1 MEHKL
6 NLLWS
11 KKMKKLLT
19 LLAIL
24 LITSCAKD
32 DILEPIFVNEVPE
45 SLEIYDVQGIKL
57 ENTIVSSEVR
67 MNIKLPSDGKYRV
80 KIRDIAS
87 KLVSQEELTAKEGDN
102 ILAVYTSSLDKSSY
116 TLELVDSSNRVLG
129 RAVFVNQ

>member
-1 MEHKL
+1 
-6 NLLWS
+6 
-11 KKMKKLLT
+11 MKKLLT
-19 LLAIL
+19 LFTL
-24 LITSCAKD
+24 LLLTSCMKD
-32 DILEPIFVNEVPE
+32 EIMEPIFLSEVPE
-45 SLEIYDVQGIKL
+45 TLEISDIQGIKL

-116 TLELVDSSNRVLG
+116 TLELVDSNNNVLG
-129 RAVFVNQ
+129 RVVFVNQ

>member
-1 MEHKL
+1 
-6 NLLWS
+6 
-11 KKMKKLLT
+11 MKKLLT
-19 LLAIL
+19 LFTL
-24 LITSCAKD
+24 LLLTSCMKD
-32 DILEPIFVNEVPE
+32 EIMEPIFLSEVPE
-45 SLEIYDVQGIKL
+45 TLEISDIQGIKL

-116 TLELVDSSNRVLG
+116 TLELVDSNNNVLG

>member
-57 ENTIVSSEVR
+57 ESTIVSSEVR

>member
-19 LLAIL
+19 LLSIL

-116 TLELVDSSNRVLG
+116 TLELVDSNNNVLG

>member
-1 MEHKL
+1 
-6 NLLWS
+6 
-11 KKMKKLLT
+11 MKKLLT
-19 LLAIL
+19 LFTL
-24 LITSCAKD
+24 LLLTSCMKD
-32 DILEPIFVNEVPE
+32 EIMEPIFLSEVPE
-45 SLEIYDVQGIKL
+45 TLEISDIQGIKL

-116 TLELVDSSNRVLG
+116 TLELVDFNNNVLG

>member
-1 MEHKL
+1 
-6 NLLWS
+6 
-11 KKMKKLLT
+11 MKKLLT
-19 LLAIL
+19 LFTL
-24 LITSCAKD
+24 LLLTSCMKD
-32 DILEPIFVNEVPE
+32 EIMEPIFLSEVPE
-45 SLEIYDVQGIKL
+45 TLEISDIQGIKL

-87 KLVSQEELTAKEGDN
+87 KLLSQEELTAKEGDN

-116 TLELVDSSNRVLG
+116 TLELVDSNNNVLG

>member
-1 MEHKL
+1 
-6 NLLWS
+6 
-11 KKMKKLLT
+11 MKKLLT
-19 LLAIL
+19 LFTL
-24 LITSCAKD
+24 LLLTSCMKD
-32 DILEPIFVNEVPE
+32 EIMEPIFLSEVPE
-45 SLEIYDVQGIKL
+45 TLEISDIQGIKL

-87 KLVSQEELTAKEGDN
+87 KLVSQEDLTAKEGDN

-116 TLELVDSSNRVLG
+116 TLELVDSNNNVLG

>member
-1 MEHKL
+1 
-6 NLLWS
+6 
-11 KKMKKLLT
+11 MKKLLT
-19 LLAIL
+19 LFTL
-24 LITSCAKD
+24 LLLTSCMKD
-32 DILEPIFVNEVPE
+32 EILEPIFLSEVPE
-45 SLEIYDVQGIKL
+45 TLEISDIQGIKL

-87 KLVSQEELTAKEGDN
+87 RLVSQEELTAKEGDN

-116 TLELVDSSNRVLG
+116 TLELVDSNNNVLG

>member
-1 MEHKL
+1 
-6 NLLWS
+6 
-11 KKMKKLLT
+11 MKKLLT
-19 LLAIL
+19 LLSIL

-32 DILEPIFVNEVPE
+32 DILEHIFVNEVPE

-116 TLELVDSSNRVLG
+116 TLELVDSNNRVLG

>member
-1 MEHKL
+1 
-6 NLLWS
+6 
-11 KKMKKLLT
+11 MKKLLALFT
-19 LLAIL
+19 IL
-24 LITSCAKD
+24 LLTSCMKD

>member
-1 MEHKL
+1 
-6 NLLWS
+6 
-11 KKMKKLLT
+11 MKKLLT

-57 ENTIVSSEVR
+57 ESTIVSSEVR

-116 TLELVDSSNRVLG
+116 TLELVDSNNRILG

>member
-1 MEHKL
+1 
-6 NLLWS
+6 
-11 KKMKKLLT
+11 MKKLLT
-19 LLAIL
+19 LFTL
-24 LITSCAKD
+24 LLLTSCMKD
-32 DILEPIFVNEVPE
+32 EIMEPIFLSEVPE
-45 SLEIYDVQGIKL
+45 TLEISDIQGIKL

-116 TLELVDSSNRVLG
+116 TLEVVDSNNNVLG

>member
-1 MEHKL
+1 
-6 NLLWS
+6 
-11 KKMKKLLT
+11 MKKLLT
-19 LLAIL
+19 LFTL
-24 LITSCAKD
+24 LLLTSCMKD
-32 DILEPIFVNEVPE
+32 EIMEPIFLSEVPE
-45 SLEIYDVQGIKL
+45 TLEISDIQGIKL

>member
-1 MEHKL
+1 
-6 NLLWS
+6 
-11 KKMKKLLT
+11 MKKLLALFT
-19 LLAIL
+19 IL
-24 LITSCAKD
+24 LLTSCMKD

-57 ENTIVSSEVR
+57 ESTIVSSEVR

>member
-1 MEHKL
+1 
-6 NLLWS
+6 
-11 KKMKKLLT
+11 MKKLLT

-57 ENTIVSSEVR
+57 ESTIVSSEVR

-80 KIRDIAS
+80 K
-87 KLVSQEELTAKEGDN
+87 
-102 ILAVYTSSLDKSSY
+102 
-116 TLELVDSSNRVLG
+116 LEW
-129 RAVFVNQ
+129 

>member
-1 MEHKL
+1 
-6 NLLWS
+6 
-11 KKMKKLLT
+11 MKKLLT
-19 LLAIL
+19 LFTL
-24 LITSCAKD
+24 LLLTSCMKD
-32 DILEPIFVNEVPE
+32 EIMEPIFLSEVPE
-45 SLEIYDVQGIKL
+45 TLEISDIQGIKL

-116 TLELVDSSNRVLG
+116 TL
-129 RAVFVNQ
+129 